1 MKIKTGLYIAA
12 AFCLLAFSATS
23 CSDDDEVSVEPL
35 TEESVRGDYA
45 GSILAGTGEAA
56 DAALS
61 VGDDIIIADFP
72 VDSIVKL
79 AVPAAAYDEAMA
91 SVPAVCCTVGYSARV
106 YGLNLLL
113 ALRPDPLEFEVNYE
127 GTGHKMVAE
136 LYASLNGNF
145 NGSDQSLSFE
155 LLLKTLT
162 VDGNEVNVKEALPY
176 KFSGYKL
183 QE

>member
-91 SVPAVCCTVGYSARV
+91 SVPAGAAKPEQSPSPVRR
-106 YGLNLLL
+106 L
-113 ALRPDPLEFEVNYE
+113 LRPFPGAHWPSMRRQL
-127 GTGHKMVAE
+127 
-136 LYASLNGNF
+136 
-145 NGSDQSLSFE
+145 
-155 LLLKTLT
+155 
-162 VDGNEVNVKEALPY
+162 
-176 KFSGYKL
+176 
-183 QE
+183 

>member
-61 VGDDIIIADFP
+61 VGDDIIIADFA
-72 VDSIVKL
+72 VESIVKL
-79 AVPAAAYDEAMA
+79 VVPASAYNEAMA
-91 SVPAVCCTVGYSARV
+91 SVPAVCCTVG
-106 YGLNLLL
+106 
-113 ALRPDPLEFEVNYE
+113 
-127 GTGHKMVAE
+127 
-136 LYASLNGNF
+136 
-145 NGSDQSLSFE
+145 
-155 LLLKTLT
+155 
-162 VDGNEVNVKEALPY
+162 
-176 KFSGYKL
+176 
-183 QE
+183 